1 MTSSEI
7 GEENSAPVLSVTKI
21 AENGDISDWNFQQE
35 IQLLLTKLN
44 TPIMKIT
51 GWNFFQL
58 NKSFLLTIMGALA
71 TYTIVVLQM
80 S

>member
-1 MTSSEI
+1 LTSSEI

-21 AENGDISDWNFQQE
+21 AENGDINDWNFQQE
-35 IQLLLTKLN
+35 IQLLLTKLS

-51 GWNFFQL
+51 GWNCFEL

-71 TYTIVVLQM
+71 TYTIVVIQM